1 MMMAVGF
8 CHEIRDRVADRVCR
22 CFPCLSDPARRS
34 SICLKVVL
42 VVLHLVYVGVPFILH
57 GGLVETAKRAPWYIG
72 LFLLLF
78 VATLSQYF
86 FTAGSS
92 PGYVIDAMRATD
104 EKDSRIRAASMISN
118 QPATSKHAGLV
129 ITVDGNQLGR
139 SLLGSNPSSWTK
151 LVMEMYPPGSSVR
164 QWTCTY
170 CNVVQPPRAKHC
182 HDCDKCV
189 LQFDHHCVWLGT
201 CIGQGNHC
209 RFWWYICE
217 EAALCLWT
225 VILYIQYLKAN
236 ISRCWWL
243 DVIMIALLITLSI
256 SLIFLFLLLIFHS
269 YLVLTNQTTYE
280 LVRRRRIP
288 YMRTVPERVYPFS
301 RGVWRNFYDFCC
313 TRSSEYRLER
323 LPTAVELEAKSRPY
337 SCLDVI
343 QCRCC

>member
-1 MMMAVGF
+1 MTMAVGF
-8 CHEIRDRVADRVCR
+8 CREIRDRVCR

-42 VVLHLVYVGVPFILH
+42 VVLHLVYVGVPFLVH
-57 GGLVETAKRAPWYIG
+57 GGLVETAKRAPWYGTGLYIG
-72 LFLLLF
+72 LYLLLF

-104 EKDSRIRAASMISN
+104 EKDSQIRAATMISK

-164 QWTCTY
+164 
-170 CNVVQPPRAKHC
+170 
-182 HDCDKCV
+182 
-189 LQFDHHCVWLGT
+189 
-201 CIGQGNHC
+201 
-209 RFWWYICE
+209 WYICE

-225 VILYIQYLKAN
+225 VILYIQYLEAN
-236 ISRCWWL
+236 ISRCWWV

-269 YLVLTNQTTYE
+269 YLILTNQTTYE

-288 YMRTVPERVYPFS
+288 YMRGAAAQHGS
-301 RGVWRNFYDFCC
+301 R
-313 TRSSEYRLER
+313 TIK
-323 LPTAVELEAKSRPY
+323 TKA
-337 SCLDVI
+337 
-343 QCRCC
+343 CRE